1 MMAPTSGADM
11 SQENSEDSANAAGG
25 QSAAFATLAA
35 ASQAKAD
42 TFLDEQTRLAR
53 LQSQNLIDQNAF
65 ELSHLRWRRFND
77 QMKGALQIMLV
88 LVGIAILFGIAAAFW
103 RASQADGL
111 VVDGFSA
118 PPVLAQSGITSEV
131 IAQDI

>member
-53 LQSQNLIDQNAF
+53 LQSQNLIEQNAF

-77 QMKGALQIMLV
+77 RARGVGHVLLTLAGLV
-88 LVGIAILFGIAAAFW
+88 LFVIVSAAIWSAAHD
-103 RASQADGL
+103 RGL
-111 VVDGFSA
+111 VVESFTV
-118 PPVLAQSGITSEV
+118 PPDLATQ
-131 IAQDI
+131 